1 MLRPAPF
8 SSLHGSNRPFPRVA
22 VTAGLILT
30 TASCA
35 RAPAIFGTYGLAAD
49 RIAVLGWVFTIVGCA
64 VLAVVSV
71 LLVMALTRRRKRIAE
86 SDESTL
92 EYSGSDHAVRWI
104 LIGGIAIPA
113 VILFFTFLVTLVIQA
128 EVSSPPRKA
137 VATIEVTGHR
147 WWWEAKYVE
156 ADSSETAITANE
168 IHVPVGEPVRLVLLS
183 ADVIHSFWVPRL
195 AGKTDVIPGSRNT
208 MWIQADKPGV
218 YWGECAEYCGLQ
230 HSHMNFTVVAESPE
244 AFRSWLAIQRQP
256 AAVATDTATDTLI
269 ARGLDTFRRSGC
281 AACHSIRGTDA
292 QGRIGP
298 DLTHLASRNLIA
310 AGTLTNTRGNLAGW
324 ISNAQALKPGSGM
337 PAMKLSSQDLK
348 TLLAYLETLK

>member
-1 MLRPAPF
+1 MR
-8 SSLHGSNRPFPRVA
+8 FPRLA
-22 VTAGLILT
+22 MTAGLILT

-71 LLVMALTRRRKRIAE
+71 LLVIALIRRRKRIADH
-86 SDESTL
+86 SESTL
-92 EYSGSDHAVRWI
+92 AYSRSDHAMRWI
-104 LIGGIAIPA
+104 LIGGIAVPA
-113 VILFFTFLVTLVIQA
+113 VILFCTFLVTLVIQA
-128 EVSSPPRKA
+128 EISSPPRTT
-137 VATIEVTGHR
+137 VATIEITGHR
-147 WWWEAKYVE
+147 WWWEAKYLD
-156 ADSSETAITANE
+156 ADSDATAITANE

-208 MWIQADKPGV
+208 MWMQADQPGV

-230 HSHMNFTVVAESPE
+230 HAHMNFTVVAESPQ
-244 AFRSWLAIQRQP
+244 AFRNWLALQRQP
-256 AAVATDTATDTLI
+256 AAAAATDTLV
-269 ARGLDTFRRSGC
+269 ARGLDAFKRSGC

-292 QGRIGP
+292 QGAVAP
-298 DLTHLASRNLIA
+298 DLTHLASRSMIA
-310 AGTLTNTRGNLAGW
+310 AGTLTNTPGNLAGW

-337 PAMKLSSQDLK
+337 PEMKPSPQDLH
-348 TLLAYLETLK
+348 TLVAYLETLK